1 MKNYKLEKIKE
12 ELTIS
17 LARDQEILRLWEAVE
32 YKTKKDG
39 QPFKLV
45 SKSFENTTYRKA
57 SYGNYYILEV
67 SSLSSDLGYIND
79 WVRLEEYRTKEKITD
94 VEKIKEM
101 IEKKKRYFRNEIM
114 KEKSRLNKLDSA
126 FVEFETAYTKALGQL
141 AYDLGCTKK
150 FDSLFYRI
158 TKIVTDN

>member
-1 MKNYKLEKIKE
+1 
-12 ELTIS
+12 
-17 LARDQEILRLWEAVE
+17 
-32 YKTKKDG
+32 
-39 QPFKLV
+39 
-45 SKSFENTTYRKA
+45 
-57 SYGNYYILEV
+57 
-67 SSLSSDLGYIND
+67 
-79 WVRLEEYRTKEKITD
+79 
-94 VEKIKEM
+94 M

-126 FVEFETAYTKALGQL
+126 FVEFEISYTKALGQL

>member
-12 ELTIS
+12 ELTRS

-45 SKSFENTTYRKA
+45 SKSFENAKYRKA

-67 SSLSSDLGYIND
+67 SSISSDLGYIND
-79 WVRLEEYRTKEKITD
+79 WVRLEEYRTKKKITD

-114 KEKSRLNKLDSA
+114 KEKSRLNKLDHA

-141 AYDLGCTKK
+141 TYDLGCTEK
-150 FDSLFYRI
+150 FDSLFYQI
-158 TKIVTDN
+158 TKIVTGN